1 MKRVIAG
8 LLGLVAIAL
17 AIFTVWAWAPD
28 TDTAAMIAKYGGEEA
43 RWAEGPDGFRV
54 HYRVSG
60 PENGVPVVLIHGTA
74 ASLHTWEPLR
84 ARLED
89 RYRVV
94 AYDQPGH
101 GLTGPHPDRDYTY
114 DGMAD
119 GLEAVL
125 AAEGIE
131 RAVLIG
137 NSMGG
142 WVAWRHALA
151 RPDQVTA
158 LVLLDASG
166 IPTEEASEGN
176 LGFTLMRSGLG
187 RAAMQRLTPR
197 AAVEASL
204 RQSVSNE
211 TVVTEAAVDRYWE
224 LLRYPGNRQAAGDQ
238 FTAPRIDASDRLSEV
253 MAPTLI
259 LWGNEDQLVPVSS
272 AQGFVDRMPNA
283 AAFIYDGIGHLPMEE
298 TPDAVAADIRGFLSG
313 VAAGEPCTFAFVRCA
328 AAPCLCRLGSF

>member
-1 MKRVIAG
+1 MV
-8 LLGLVAIAL
+8 
-17 AIFTVWAWAPD
+17 
-28 TDTAAMIAKYGGEEA
+28 AKYGGEEA
-43 RWAEGPDGFRV
+43 RWAEGADGLRV

-60 PENGVPVVLIHGTA
+60 PEDGRPLVLIHGTA

-84 ARLED
+84 ARLDD
-89 RYRVV
+89 RYRVI

-101 GLTGPHPDRDYTY
+101 GLTGPHPARDYTY

-125 AAEGIE
+125 AAEGID

-151 RPDQVTA
+151 RPDQVAA

-204 RQSVSNE
+204 RQSVSNGA
-211 TVVTEAAVDRYWE
+211 VVTDEAVDRYWE

-238 FTAPRIDASDRLSEV
+238 FTAARIDASDRLGAV
-253 MAPTLI
+253 VAPTLV
-259 LWGNEDQLVPVSS
+259 LWGVEDRLVPVSS
-272 AQGFVDRMPNA
+272 AQGFVKKMPNA
-283 AAFIYDGIGHLPMEE
+283 EAVLYEGIGHLPMEE
-298 TPDAVAADIRGFLSG
+298 APDAVAADVRTFLSAFLDIDEEN
-313 VAAGEPCTFAFVRCA
+313 AAR
-328 AAPCLCRLGSF
+328 RLIRTCPVGSFCEMDETEF